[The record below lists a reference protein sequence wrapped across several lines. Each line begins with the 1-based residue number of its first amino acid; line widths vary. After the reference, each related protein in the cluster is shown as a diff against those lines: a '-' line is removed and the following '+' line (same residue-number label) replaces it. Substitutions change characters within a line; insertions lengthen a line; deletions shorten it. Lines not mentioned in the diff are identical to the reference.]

1 MAQQIID
8 TGAAANDGTGEP
20 LRDAFTAVNE
30 NFTEIYTAG
39 PVGSNV
45 VISGNTITV
54 TGVNNNLVL
63 RANGIGN
70 IQANSTIMPS
80 IDAVYDIG
88 APTQRVDTVYAQY
101 FVGNGSGITGV
112 TAAAAANISLGFS
125 NVTVTAGGPV
135 TIGIQNTSNVAVFG
149 AANTTFKGHVLPA
162 ANVTYDLGSTTQAWN
177 DLYLSGN
184 TVYLNNATIT
194 SNATA
199 LTFTN
204 QAGGTF
210 VLSGTGQSGSNTIS
224 NGNSSVAIAVAAG
237 NVVVAVNGT
246 TRATFS
252 TVGLSVV
259 GNVTTNGYFL
269 GNGALLSGLPETYS
283 NANVSAFLPTYSGNI
298 QANNITIL
306 TTSSTVGNV
315 IGGNIVTAG
324 LITATGNIT
333 GGNVLAPGAVIAT
346 LLTGGNLQVTGGISG
361 STVTAVANVTGGNIN
376 TAGVVTATGNVRGG
390 NITTA
395 GQMSATGNITTT
407 GFFIGNFSG
416 NVTGNIVV
424 PGVNTQVLYNDFGN
438 AGASAG
444 LTFDATSNLVTMTGN
459 ANVGNLNTVG

>member
-8 TGAAANDGTGEP
+8 IGAAANDGTGEP
-20 LRDAFTAVNE
+20 LRDAFNAVNE

-54 TGVNNNLVL
+54 TGTNNNLVL

-88 APTQRVDTVYAQY
+88 APTQRLDTVYAQY

-112 TAAAAANISLGFS
+112 TAAAAANISLGSS

-135 TIGIQNTSNVAVFG
+135 TVGIQNTSNVAVFG
-149 AANTTFKGHVLPA
+149 AANTTFKGNLLPA
-162 ANVTYDLGSTTQAWN
+162 ANVTYDLGSATQAWN

-184 TVYLNNATIT
+184 TVYLNNATIS

-204 QAGGTF
+204 QAGGSF
-210 VLSGTGQSGSNTIS
+210 ILSGTGQSGGNTIS
-224 NGNSSVAIAVAAG
+224 NGNSNVAIAVAAG
-237 NVVVAVNGT
+237 NVLVAVNGT
-246 TRATFS
+246 TRGIFS
-252 TVGLSVV
+252 TAGLSVI
-259 GNVTTNGYFL
+259 GNVFTNGYFL

-283 NANVSAFLPTYSGNI
+283 NANVAAYLPTYSGNV

-306 TTSSTVGNV
+306 TTS
-315 IGGNIVTAG
+315 
-324 LITATGNIT
+324 
-333 GGNVLAPGAVIAT
+333 
-346 LLTGGNLQVTGGISG
+346 
-361 STVTAVANVTGGNIN
+361 
-376 TAGVVTATGNVRGG
+376 
-390 NITTA
+390 
-395 GQMSATGNITTT
+395 
-407 GFFIGNFSG
+407 
-416 NVTGNIVV
+416 
-424 PGVNTQVLYNDFGN
+424 
-438 AGASAG
+438 
-444 LTFDATSNLVTMTGN
+444 
-459 ANVGNLNTVG
+459 

>member
-30 NFTEIYTAG
+30 NFTEVYAAG

-70 IQANSTIMPS
+70 VQANSSIMPS

-112 TAAAAANISLGFS
+112 TAAAASNISLGFS

-135 TIGIQNTSNVAVFG
+135 TIGIQSTGNTAVFG
-149 AANTTFKGHVLPA
+149 AANTTFKGNLLPA
-162 ANVTYDLGSTTQAWN
+162 ANVTYDLGSVTQAWN

-184 TVYLNNATIT
+184 TVFLNSATIT

-210 VLSGTGQSGSNTIS
+210 VLAGTGQSGSNSIS
-224 NGNSSVAIAVAAG
+224 NGSSNVNIASAAG
-237 NVVVAVNGT
+237 PVTIGIAGVTRGT
-246 TRATFS
+246 F
-252 TVGLSVV
+252 
-259 GNVTTNGYFL
+259 
-269 GNGALLSGLPETYS
+269 
-283 NANVSAFLPTYSGNI
+283 NANG
-298 QANNITIL
+298 
-306 TTSSTVGNV
+306 
-315 IGGNIVTAG
+315 
-324 LITATGNIT
+324 
-333 GGNVLAPGAVIAT
+333 
-346 LLTGGNLQVTGGISG
+346 LQVTGGTITASG
-361 STVTAVANVTGGNIN
+361 NIVTG
-376 TAGVVTATGNVRGG
+376 
-390 NITTA
+390 
-395 GQMSATGNITTT
+395 
-407 GFFIGNFSG
+407 GFFIGDVIG
-416 NVTGNIVV
+416 NITGNLVV
-424 PGVNTQVLYNDFGN
+424 PGVNTDILFNEFGN
-438 AGASAG
+438 AAASSN
-444 LTFDATSNLVTMTGN
+444 FQFNYVSNLLSVLGNATVSGIINANTLAVTGN
-459 ANVGNLNTVG
+459 ITSGNITGVGCISLCLAELGKTNIAGAKYDRSSRSINNPG

>member
-8 TGAAANDGTGEP
+8 IGAAANDGTGEP
-20 LRDAFTAVNE
+20 LRDAFNAVNE

-112 TAAAAANISLGFS
+112 TAAAASNISLGFS

-149 AANTTFKGHVLPA
+149 AANTTFKGNLLPA
-162 ANVTYDLGSTTQAWN
+162 ANVTYDLGSATQAWN

-204 QAGGTF
+204 EAGGTF
-210 VLSGTGQSGSNTIS
+210 VLAGTGQSGSNTIS
-224 NGNSSVAIAVAAG
+224 NGSSNVRIASAAG
-237 NVVVAVNGT
+237 PVTIGVAGVTRGT
-246 TRATFS
+246 F
-252 TVGLSVV
+252 
-259 GNVTTNGYFL
+259 
-269 GNGALLSGLPETYS
+269 
-283 NANVSAFLPTYSGNI
+283 NANGLQVTGGA
-298 QANNITIL
+298 ITA
-306 TTSSTVGNV
+306 S
-315 IGGNIVTAG
+315 GNIVTG
-324 LITATGNIT
+324 GFFIGDVIGNITGNLVVPGTNTDILFNQFGNAAASTSLRFDYVANLLTVTGNAIVSDTIYANSLAVTGNITSGNITGVANVNATTHTGATVSVTGNIT
-333 GGNVLAPGAVIAT
+333 GGNLLAPGAVIAT
-346 LLTGGNLQVTGGISG
+346 LLTGGNLQVTGGVSG
-361 STVTAVANVTGGNIN
+361 S
-376 TAGVVTATGNVRGG
+376 
-390 NITTA
+390 
-395 GQMSATGNITTT
+395 
-407 GFFIGNFSG
+407 
-416 NVTGNIVV
+416 
-424 PGVNTQVLYNDFGN
+424 L
-438 AGASAG
+438 
-444 LTFDATSNLVTMTGN
+444 
-459 ANVGNLNTVG
+459 

>member
-54 TGVNNNLVL
+54 NGVNNNLVL

-88 APTQRVDTVYAQY
+88 APAQRVDTVYAQY

-112 TAAAAANISLGFS
+112 TAAAASNISLSQS

-135 TIGIQNTSNVAVFG
+135 TIGIQNTSNTVVFG

-162 ANVTYDLGSTTQAWN
+162 ANVTYDLGSVTQAWN

-194 SNATA
+194 SDAAA

-210 VLSGTGQSGSNTIS
+210 VLSGTGQSGSNIIS
-224 NGNSSVAIAVAAG
+224 NGSSNVNIAAAAG
-237 NVVVAVNGT
+237 PVTIGVAGVTRGT
-246 TRATFS
+246 F
-252 TVGLSVV
+252 
-259 GNVTTNGYFL
+259 
-269 GNGALLSGLPETYS
+269 
-283 NANVSAFLPTYSGNI
+283 NANGLQVTGGA
-298 QANNITIL
+298 ITA
-306 TTSSTVGNV
+306 S
-315 IGGNIVTAG
+315 GNIVTG
-324 LITATGNIT
+324 GFFIGDVIGNIT
-333 GGNVLAPGAVIAT
+333 GNLVVPGANTEILFNELGNAAASPALRFDYVSNLFTVLGNTTISGAINAGSLTVTGNISGANVLGGANVNATLFSGATVSVTGNVTGGNLLAPGAVIAT
-346 LLTGGNLQVTGGISG
+346 LLTGGNLQVTGGV
-361 STVTAVANVTGGNIN
+361 STQTN
-376 TAGVVTATGNVRGG
+376 
-390 NITTA
+390 
-395 GQMSATGNITTT
+395 
-407 GFFIGNFSG
+407 
-416 NVTGNIVV
+416 
-424 PGVNTQVLYNDFGN
+424 
-438 AGASAG
+438 
-444 LTFDATSNLVTMTGN
+444 
-459 ANVGNLNTVG
+459 